1 MPEHILNKRSDLTVG
16 ERNRIREHPL
26 IGVNIL
32 KPIKELETSM
42 LGVRYHHERFDG
54 KGYPDGLKGEQIPL
68 IASII
73 SVADSFDAMST
84 DRPYRLAMNKNDAIN
99 EIRRLSGQQFC
110 PQVIDTFLELCQ
122 EGKI

>member
-1 MPEHILNKRSDLTVG
+1 
-16 ERNRIREHPL
+16 
-26 IGVNIL
+26 
-32 KPIKELETSM
+32 M

-84 DRPYRLAMNKNDAIN
+84 DRPYRAALNKADVIN
-99 EIRRLSGQQFC
+99 EIGNLSGRQFS
-110 PQVIDTFLELCQ
+110 PVVTDIFLELCG

>member
-1 MPEHILNKRSDLTVG
+1 M
-16 ERNRIREHPL
+16 

-32 KPIKELETSM
+32 KPIKELEGSM

-54 KGYPDGLKGEQIPL
+54 KGYPDGLRGEQIPL

-84 DRPYRLAMNKNDAIN
+84 DRPYRLALPKNDIIN
-99 EIRRLSGQQFC
+99 EIMRLSGKQFC
-110 PQVIDTFLELCQ
+110 PRISATFLELCK